1 MMGGSGRDSGGIGAG
16 SADSPVPGRASSG
29 ASRFGRASRRL
40 IAVLCLAVGGLLVSN
55 AAALGASNVEH
66 VFSRS
71 FKGEEHCK
79 FVSPRGL
86 AVNEATGE
94 VYVYDHFNNSID
106 RLSSTGAC
114 LTRLKVSTAA
124 TGEAANEG
132 IAVDNSSTSP
142 SKGDV
147 YVAAKAEIEGVPKQ
161 VVLKFK
167 PEGSELKS
175 VGGPIEHEFEERDF
189 EEIHGLSV
197 DSAGDLWVYQ
207 GNAIDRFSNAEANVA
222 ISHQEIGS
230 ASTCGPRPITEHEG
244 GGFAVGPEAEAFYVG
259 RERENT
265 KLECEETVAI
275 VLKLNTAAEPVAGE
289 PARRAQLD
297 NEFTSGVAADRSS
310 GEVYFDNRTSVVA
323 FSSSGSF
330 VQRFGSGNLEKG
342 RGVAVDSATQEV
354 YVVDSHE
361 DQVEVFVPQ
370 ASPPPPPPKPE
381 EIVLPDKREWEMV
394 TPQNK
399 FGAAIFPVTLFTG
412 IVQASEDGTAITY
425 TTSAPIV
432 PTPPTNRS
440 PEATSNLSKRG
451 STAWSSEDIATPRS
465 QLPNGFEA
473 GSGTEYRFFS
483 PDLSLALVQPNLGIK
498 YPNEPPLSPEA
509 TETTLYWR
517 TTARTTAECEP
528 IPSTCY
534 EALVTPNDIGTT
546 NPFGAKLHFL
556 NATPDAQHAV
566 LTSAG
571 VPLTPG
577 AGEKALYEWGPG
589 GGLRLVSLFPNPKT
603 EGTPEDPR
611 LGAPGEQY
619 GGIMRHAISNDG
631 SRVFWSENGGGL
643 YLWSKTTGTSVR
655 LDTARG
661 VAAKPESVARFQ
673 TASADGSTVFFTDTS
688 RLTATATEEAESGEG
703 LGDLYA
709 CELVEE
715 AGKFHCN
722 LTDLTAAV
730 HAKNESADVQGVIG
744 ASEDGSYVYFVADGA
759 LTGNAG
765 DGQCEPNPSKE
776 GAREEEEG
784 TLPVTS
790 CNLYVEHHNAE
801 PGHEGWEA
809 PKLIA
814 PLTSEDH
821 PDWQVFTEGGG
832 ALASV
837 TSRVSPNGRYLA
849 FMSNSPLTG
858 YNNVDTIA
866 HRRDEEVFRFDAVS
880 EKIVCASCNP
890 TGAPPTGVFDGGV
903 SEESSDGTGRLVD
916 RPGNWAF
923 HWLAGS
929 VPGWTAISLENALY
943 QSRYLSDTGRLFF
956 NAADALVP
964 ADKNHVEDVYEYA
977 PAGEG
982 TCENESG
989 CVALISSGS
998 AHTERESDFLDAST
1012 SGNDVFFLTAEQ
1024 LVPQDKDTAYDVY
1037 DAHVCTGALPCFKP
1051 PPEPPASCTGEACR
1065 PPASSVPALPGVP
1078 ASTLPGTGNA
1088 GTHEVLPEKNS
1099 KPPPKKETRA
1109 QKLAKALKACK
1120 KIKSKKKH
1128 AACVK
1133 RAHRLYGP
1141 PAKKGKK

>member
-1 MMGGSGRDSGGIGAG
+1 MGGSGRDSGGFKDGARAG
-16 SADSPVPGRASSG
+16 SAATLARSRCGRGTRRVPRSIVA
-29 ASRFGRASRRL
+29 
-40 IAVLCLAVGGLLVSN
+40 LCLAALGLLLSSAPAL
-55 AAALGASNVEH
+55 AAGNVEH
-66 VFSRS
+66 AFGRS

-79 FVSPRGL
+79 FFLPRGL
-86 AVNEATGE
+86 AVNESTGE
-94 VYVYDHFNNSID
+94 VYVYDHFNNSVD
-106 RLSSTGAC
+106 RLSPTGAC
-114 LTRLKVSTAA
+114 LTHLKVSAA
-124 TGEAANEG
+124 AAGETANEG

-142 SKGDV
+142 SKGDL
-147 YVAAKAEIEGVPKQ
+147 YVAAKAEIEGVQKQ
-161 VVLKFK
+161 VILKFK
-167 PEGSELKS
+167 PEGSELKP
-175 VGGPIEHEFEERDF
+175 VGEPIEHEFEARDF
-189 EEIHGLSV
+189 EEIHGLAV
-197 DSAGDLWVYQ
+197 DGAGDLWAYQ
-207 GNAIDRFSNAEANVA
+207 GNNIDRFSNAVANVA
-222 ISHQEIGS
+222 ISQQEVGS
-230 ASTCGPRPITEHEG
+230 ASSCQPRPVTEHEG
-244 GGFAVGPEAEAFYVG
+244 GGFAIGPEAEAFYVG
-259 RERENT
+259 REREST
-265 KLECEETVAI
+265 KLECEEKVAI
-275 VLKLNTAAEPVAGE
+275 VLKLNSAAEPAGE
-289 PARRAQLD
+289 PPRRAQLD
-297 NEFTSGVAADRSS
+297 NENTTGVAADQSS

-330 VQRFGSGNLEKG
+330 VQRFGSGNLEKA

-361 DQVEVFVPQ
+361 DQVEVFVAQ
-370 ASPPPPPPKPE
+370 ASPPPPPSPKPE
-381 EIVLPDKREWEMV
+381 IELPDKRGWEMV

-399 FGAAIFPVTLFTG
+399 LGAAIFPVTLFAG

-451 STAWSSEDIATPRS
+451 SEAWSSEDIATPRS
-465 QLPNGFEA
+465 QSPNGFEA

-517 TTARTTAECEP
+517 TTGRTSAECEP

-534 EALVTPNDIGTT
+534 EALVTPGDVGTT

-556 NATPDAQHAV
+556 NATPDTRHAV
-566 LTSAG
+566 LTSIGA
-571 VPLTPG
+571 PLTPG
-577 AGEKALYEWGPG
+577 AGERGLYEWEHGS
-589 GGLRLVSLFPNPKT
+589 LRFVSVFPNPKT

-631 SRVFWSENGGGL
+631 SRVFWSEKEGGL
-643 YLWSKTTGTSVR
+643 FLWSKTTGTSVR
-655 LDTARG
+655 LDTAHG
-661 VAAKPESVARFQ
+661 VAAKPESIARFQ
-673 TASADGSTVFFTDTS
+673 TASTDGSKVFFTDTS
-688 RLTATATEEAESGEG
+688 RLTATATEEGEAEEG
-703 LGDLYA
+703 QGDLYV
-709 CELVEE
+709 CEVVEE
-715 AGKFHCN
+715 AGKLHCN
-722 LTDLTAAV
+722 LTDLTATV
-730 HAKNESADVQGVIG
+730 NAKNESAQVQGVIG

-759 LTGNAG
+759 LAGNAG
-765 DGQCEPNPSKE
+765 GGQCEPNASKE
-776 GAREEEEG
+776 AAREEMEG
-784 TLPVTS
+784 KLQVTS
-790 CNLYVEHHNAE
+790 CNLYVEHYNAE
-801 PGHEGWEA
+801 SGHEGWEA

-832 ALASV
+832 ALGSV
-837 TSRVSPNGRYLA
+837 TSRVSPKGRYLA

-858 YNNVDTIA
+858 YNNVDTRA
-866 HRRDEEVFRFDAVS
+866 HRRDEEVFLFDFVTNRV
-880 EKIVCASCNP
+880 ICASCNP

-929 VPGWTAISLENALY
+929 VPGWTAVSLENALY

-956 NAADALVP
+956 NAADPLVA
-964 ADKNHVEDVYEYA
+964 ADKNHVEDVYEYE

-982 TCENESG
+982 TCESATG

-998 AHTERESDFLDAST
+998 EHATRESDFLDASV

-1024 LVPQDKDTAYDVY
+1024 LVPQDQDTAYDVY
-1037 DAHVCTGALPCFKP
+1037 DAHVCTGSLPCFTP
-1051 PPEPPASCTGEACR
+1051 PPAPPAPCSSEACR
-1065 PPASSVPALPGVP
+1065 PPASSAPALPGVP
-1078 ASTLPGTGNA
+1078 ASTLPGPGNA
-1088 GTHEVLPEKNS
+1088 GTHEVLPEKVT

-1133 RAHRLYGP
+1133 RAHRLYGSS
-1141 PAKKGKK
+1141 KKGKK